1 MFEACT
7 DSPAYMRLDS
17 EQEAAAAVLS
27 IMGDNPELE
36 ELVNAHTYT
45 AKQEGFVNGWAW
57 AQATARECLALR
69 ELPVLVENYGPG
81 RRCGTCGWF
90 VQHYRYTGAYP
101 WFAVVGCGHCTDP
114 ETKKSLTRNPVWRG
128 CEQRLSAAG
137 LSFYG
142 LGFLSVRSLFVSFRV
157 SPISQFSQASL
168 LVRALL

>member
-1 MFEACT
+1 MDSLLVMFEACT

-27 IMGDNPELE
+27 IMGDNPKLE

-69 ELPVLVENYGPG
+69 KLPVLVENYGPD

-114 ETKKSLTRNPVWRG
+114 ETKRASHVIRFGVGVSIGGP
-128 CEQRLSAAG
+128 AAECC
-137 LSFYG
+137 
-142 LGFLSVRSLFVSFRV
+142 
-157 SPISQFSQASL
+157 
-168 LVRALL
+168 RALL

>member
-1 MFEACT
+1 MDSLLVMFEACT

-69 ELPVLVENYGPG
+69 KLPVLVENYGPD

-101 WFAVVGCGHCTDP
+101 GLLWWGVGIVP
-114 ETKKSLTRNPVWRG
+114 TRRQKRASHVIRFGVGVSIGGP
-128 CEQRLSAAG
+128 AAECC
-137 LSFYG
+137 
-142 LGFLSVRSLFVSFRV
+142 
-157 SPISQFSQASL
+157 
-168 LVRALL
+168 RALLLWPWISLCSLVVRFF

>member
-1 MFEACT
+1 MDSLLVMFEACT

-114 ETKKSLTRNPVWRG
+114 ETKKSLTRNPVGRG
-128 CEQRLSAAG
+128 CEHWRPSG
-137 LSFYG
+137 
-142 LGFLSVRSLFVSFRV
+142 
-157 SPISQFSQASL
+157 
-168 LVRALL
+168 

>member
-1 MFEACT
+1 MDSLLVMFEACT

-81 RRCGTCGWF
+81 RRCGT
-90 VQHYRYTGAYP
+90 
-101 WFAVVGCGHCTDP
+101 
-114 ETKKSLTRNPVWRG
+114 
-128 CEQRLSAAG
+128 
-137 LSFYG
+137 
-142 LGFLSVRSLFVSFRV
+142 
-157 SPISQFSQASL
+157 
-168 LVRALL
+168 

>member
-1 MFEACT
+1 MDSLLVMFEACT

-69 ELPVLVENYGPG
+69 KLPVLVENYGPD

-101 WFAVVGCGHCTDP
+101 L
-114 ETKKSLTRNPVWRG
+114 SL
-128 CEQRLSAAG
+128 
-137 LSFYG
+137 
-142 LGFLSVRSLFVSFRV
+142 
-157 SPISQFSQASL
+157 IHI
-168 LVRALL
+168 

>member
-1 MFEACT
+1 MDSLLVMFEACT

-90 VQHYRYTGAYP
+90 VDRKS
-101 WFAVVGCGHCTDP
+101 VV
-114 ETKKSLTRNPVWRG
+114 
-128 CEQRLSAAG
+128 
-137 LSFYG
+137 
-142 LGFLSVRSLFVSFRV
+142 
-157 SPISQFSQASL
+157 
-168 LVRALL
+168 

>member
-1 MFEACT
+1 MDSLLVMFEACT

-69 ELPVLVENYGPG
+69 ELLWWGVGIVPTRRQKRASHVIRFGVGVSIGGP
-81 RRCGTCGWF
+81 
-90 VQHYRYTGAYP
+90 
-101 WFAVVGCGHCTDP
+101 
-114 ETKKSLTRNPVWRG
+114 
-128 CEQRLSAAG
+128 AAECC
-137 LSFYG
+137 
-142 LGFLSVRSLFVSFRV
+142 
-157 SPISQFSQASL
+157 
-168 LVRALL
+168 RALLLWPWISLCSLVVRFF

>member
-1 MFEACT
+1 MDSLLVMFEACT

-69 ELPVLVENYGPG
+69 ELPVLVENYGPD

-114 ETKKSLTRNPVWRG
+114 GRSTRKHLARDPVWRG
-128 CEQRLSAAG
+128 CEHWMPG
-137 LSFYG
+137 G
-142 LGFLSVRSLFVSFRV
+142 
-157 SPISQFSQASL
+157 
-168 LVRALL
+168 

>member
-1 MFEACT
+1 MDSLLVMFEACT

-69 ELPVLVENYGPG
+69 NCLCWWRTTALTGGVGLAGGSCSTTDIPGPTPG
-81 RRCGTCGWF
+81 LLWWGVGIVPTRRQKRASHVIRFG
-90 VQHYRYTGAYP
+90 
-101 WFAVVGCGHCTDP
+101 VGVSIGDP
-114 ETKKSLTRNPVWRG
+114 
-128 CEQRLSAAG
+128 AAECC
-137 LSFYG
+137 
-142 LGFLSVRSLFVSFRV
+142 
-157 SPISQFSQASL
+157 
-168 LVRALL
+168 RALL

>member
-1 MFEACT
+1 MDSLLVMFEACT

-69 ELPVLVENYGPG
+69 KLPVLVENYGPD

-114 ETKKSLTRNPVWRG
+114 ETKKGLTRDPVWRG
-128 CEQRLSAAG
+128 CEHWRPG
-137 LSFYG
+137 G
-142 LGFLSVRSLFVSFRV
+142 
-157 SPISQFSQASL
+157 
-168 LVRALL
+168 

>member
-90 VQHYRYTGAYP
+90 VATLPIYRGLP
-101 WFAVVGCGHCTDP
+101 LVCCGGVWALYRPGD
-114 ETKKSLTRNPVWRG
+114 KKEPHT
-128 CEQRLSAAG
+128 
-137 LSFYG
+137 
-142 LGFLSVRSLFVSFRV
+142 
-157 SPISQFSQASL
+157 
-168 LVRALL
+168 

>member
-1 MFEACT
+1 MDSLLVMFEACT

-69 ELPVLVENYGPG
+69 ELPVLVENYGPAEG
-81 RRCGTCGWF
+81 AEPAGGSCSTTDIPGPTPGLLWWGVGIVPTRRQKRASHVIRFG
-90 VQHYRYTGAYP
+90 
-101 WFAVVGCGHCTDP
+101 VGVSIGGP
-114 ETKKSLTRNPVWRG
+114 
-128 CEQRLSAAG
+128 AAECC
-137 LSFYG
+137 
-142 LGFLSVRSLFVSFRV
+142 
-157 SPISQFSQASL
+157 
-168 LVRALL
+168 RALLLWPWISLCSLVVRFF

>member
-1 MFEACT
+1 MDSLLVMFEACT

-69 ELPVLVENYGPG
+69 KLPVLVENYGPD

-114 ETKKSLTRNPVWRG
+114 GRSTRKHLVRDPVWRG
-128 CEQRLSAAG
+128 CEHWRPG
-137 LSFYG
+137 G
-142 LGFLSVRSLFVSFRV
+142 
-157 SPISQFSQASL
+157 
-168 LVRALL
+168 

>member
-1 MFEACT
+1 MDSLLVMFEACT

-114 ETKKSLTRNPVWRG
+114 GRSIWPVIRFG
-128 CEQRLSAAG
+128 GGVSIGGPAAECC
-137 LSFYG
+137 
-142 LGFLSVRSLFVSFRV
+142 
-157 SPISQFSQASL
+157 
-168 LVRALL
+168 RALLLWPWISLCSLVVRFF

>member
-1 MFEACT
+1 MDSLLVMFEACT

-69 ELPVLVENYGPG
+69 KLPVLVENYGPDW
-81 RRCGTCGWF
+81 RCGTCGWF
-90 VQHYRYTGAYP
+90 VQHRGLPLVCCGGVWALYRPRAE
-101 WFAVVGCGHCTDP
+101 H
-114 ETKKSLTRNPVWRG
+114 KKTSGP
-128 CEQRLSAAG
+128 
-137 LSFYG
+137 
-142 LGFLSVRSLFVSFRV
+142 
-157 SPISQFSQASL
+157 
-168 LVRALL
+168 